1 MNYRMYERD
10 KRQEVVVHFSRS
22 DRQFDRSWLD
32 YLDIRLLGIVAV
44 ILAVTL
50 VRTVRDGR
58 GIFWTPLLF
67 VGAGAIFLA
76 YRRLRQSNVTLYT
89 RANRLGITNSLGLVK
104 DASVVDVAGLVMC
117 SLVLPQRKQPL
128 PVLVAVSKSGRCLFR
143 LSGADR
149 LPLDGINR
157 VATAAGV
164 QLTGNWTDT
173 LSLAAFEARFPGAV
187 PPVGELFAW
196 VLANRGRVS
205 IVIIIATVL
214 VFVGL
219 VLVETGGH

>member
-1 MNYRMYERD
+1 MYGRHTAN
-10 KRQEVVVHFSRS
+10 KVVVHFSKS
-22 DRQFDRSWLD
+22 TRQFDRSWLD
-32 YLDIRLLGIVAV
+32 YLDIRLLGIVVV
-44 ILAVTL
+44 ILAVGL
-50 VRTVRDGR
+50 VGALRDGR
-58 GIFWTPLLF
+58 GIFWALIVF

-76 YRRLRQSNVTLYT
+76 YFRLRQANVTLYT
-89 RANRLGITNSLGLVK
+89 RGSRLGITNSLGLGR
-104 DASVVDVAGLVMC
+104 DAAVADVAGLVMC

-128 PVLVAVSKSGRCLFR
+128 PVLVAMSKSGRCLFR

-157 VATAAGV
+157 VAAAAGV

-173 LSLAAFEARFPGAV
+173 LSLTAFEARFPGSV
-187 PPVGELFAW
+187 PRVGEFFGW
-196 VLANRGRVS
+196 VLANRGLVS
-205 IVIIIATVL
+205 ILIIIATVL